1 MNRAHGVPQEHTC
14 VQTVRGRTK
23 TFVKQIEPLRYRHRS
38 IDTQVGLQPRTG
50 IEQQGIGMAE
60 QRRMKR
66 STASA
71 RQRRLFRQLLLQLCK
86 ILSWYNVTS
95 TTPCLSQRRNA
106 NNL

>member
-1 MNRAHGVPQEHTC
+1 
-14 VQTVRGRTK
+14 
-23 TFVKQIEPLRYRHRS
+23 
-38 IDTQVGLQPRTG
+38 
-50 IEQQGIGMAE
+50 MAE